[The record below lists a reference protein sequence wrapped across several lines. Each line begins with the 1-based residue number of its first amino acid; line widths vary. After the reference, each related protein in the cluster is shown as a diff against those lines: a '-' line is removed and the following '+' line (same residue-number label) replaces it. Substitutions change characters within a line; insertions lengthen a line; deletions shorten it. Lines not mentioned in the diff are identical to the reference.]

1 VKKHEALPGGIGG
14 ELRTGGRTAGS
25 AVDCSLMAAQRHA
38 INGMD
43 VILPQEVRSLEV
55 RALIGLEHDQFRWSV
70 ADG

>member
-1 VKKHEALPGGIGG
+1 M
-14 ELRTGGRTAGS
+14 TGP
-25 AVDCSLMAAQRHA
+25 AVDYGSLSALCHA